1 MRRKILIFLICLISV
16 FSMNAAAGGE
26 KAAAAVR
33 FDTPV
38 CVTVNGNYLAMD
50 TEPFLYEGVTFVPI
64 RFVSEALGADSVSWN
79 TGQRKAVIRQ
89 GNTSIEL
96 PVGKKY
102 AYVNGKKVAV
112 SQGVQLVNDRTY
124 VPVRFV
130 SESLD
135 CDVAW
140 DSSSYTVEI
149 DKPGITVPAYL
160 IGDRGFTDDEIY
172 WLSKIIHAESRG
184 EPMNGKIAVGNVVL
198 NRVEDRQ
205 FPNSIYEVIFDRQH
219 GVQFSPVAD
228 GSIHQTP
235 LGDSVIAAKRA
246 LRGEEEAGESLYF
259 LNPRIASSSWI
270 VNNRRYYK
278 SIGSH
283 DFYL

>member
-1 MRRKILIFLICLISV
+1 MRRKILIYLICLISL
-16 FSMNAAAGGE
+16 FSMNAFAGGE
-26 KAAAAVR
+26 KAKAAIR

-38 CVTVNGNYLAMD
+38 CVTVNGNYLSMD

-79 TGQRKAVIRQ
+79 AEQRKAVIRQ

-96 PVGKKY
+96 PAGKKY

-124 VPVRFV
+124 IPVRFV
-130 SESLD
+130 SENLD
-135 CDVAW
+135 CSVAW

-149 DKPGITVPAYL
+149 YKAGITVPAYL
-160 IGDRGFTDDEIY
+160 IGNRGFTDDEIY

-198 NRVEDRQ
+198 NRVEDGQ
-205 FPNSIYEVIFDRQH
+205 FPNSIYDVIFDREH

-270 VNNRRYYK
+270 VNNRTYYR
-278 SIGSH
+278 SIANH